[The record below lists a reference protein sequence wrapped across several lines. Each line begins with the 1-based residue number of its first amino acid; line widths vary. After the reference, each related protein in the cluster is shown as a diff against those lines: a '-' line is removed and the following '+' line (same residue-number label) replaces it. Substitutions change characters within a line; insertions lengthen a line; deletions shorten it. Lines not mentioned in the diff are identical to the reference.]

1 MIASTFTVLL
11 LFVMKPMSS
20 FLVCPF
26 RYARLNH
33 ANSPVH
39 VSSSSTVDEKIVI
52 EFDESVE
59 TDALRLSKISNSV
72 SNTPPSWNFKLE
84 TDYLGMVN
92 FCLKPSDNALS
103 GPSPSKMLNKLTNS
117 VFKAIT
123 IGFKPEILKV

>member
-11 LFVMKPMSS
+11 LFVMKPMIS

-26 RYARLNH
+26 RYARLNL
-33 ANSPVH
+33 AKSPVLL
-39 VSSSSTVDEKIVI
+39 SSSSSVDEKLVF